1 MTKDN
6 IDKILEMCHRVRQDR
21 TLLIYNMV
29 EMSKDRKE
37 ILEWLHTELQE
48 LGVFEK

>member
-1 MTKDN
+1 
-6 IDKILEMCHRVRQDR
+6 
-21 TLLIYNMV
+21 
-29 EMSKDRKE
+29 MSKDRKE